1 MGIRNSQ
8 NDWRNRQTNEMKRR
22 QRQIERNQLKQT
34 NGLWREGRKSK

>member
-1 MGIRNSQ
+1 MYRNSQ

-22 QRQIERNQLKQT
+22 QRQIEKGILRKA